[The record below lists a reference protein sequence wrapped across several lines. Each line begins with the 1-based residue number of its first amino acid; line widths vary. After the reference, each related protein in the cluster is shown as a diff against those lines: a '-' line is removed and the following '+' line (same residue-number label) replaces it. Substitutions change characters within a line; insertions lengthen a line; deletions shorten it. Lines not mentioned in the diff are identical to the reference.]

1 MALEIRD
8 PIHGFIQRSNREQK
22 IIDTKLFQRL
32 RGIKQLALASLVY
45 PGALHTRFEHCI
57 GAMHIAGRV
66 AEKLGLSSEEKE
78 ILRLSALL
86 HDIGHGPFSHVS
98 EDVLEHLSGRKKI
111 HEEITARII
120 STHEDLNG
128 PLSGCDRE
136 EIVGLLEG
144 KRRDSILR
152 AILSGPLDVDKQD
165 YLLRDS
171 YFCGV
176 KYGVYD
182 LDRLL
187 ETLCIRSD
195 KGDRFLAIH
204 GDGVQALEQFVIA
217 RYHMTGQVYRH
228 RVRLI
233 TDSMIVRAITLGI
246 EEDGIGWLQRLYT
259 YKDSEDFLRNYLSW
273 DDGRLIR
280 EILDDQTPSG
290 YAKSMFD
297 RLLRRDLFK
306 EVFGIKLRD
315 LELLPRQ
322 AVLSADKGR
331 ALALTTAI
339 EKAVADSYK
348 GLDEHFVIARI
359 VTQKSAAQ
367 TEGSILVVRP
377 DGSVPVEF
385 REESILFAS
394 IDTAIQ
400 EQYLALYCPMEWNDD
415 ADKRKKKEQ
424 FAKELTPLINDV
436 LKTQTGLFPMN
447 SKGDK

>member
-8 PIHGFIQRSNREQK
+8 PIHGFIIRRPCEQK

-66 AEKLGLSSEEKE
+66 AHKLQLSAEESN

-98 EDVLEHLSGRKKI
+98 EDVLEAISGQKKV
-111 HEEITARII
+111 HERLTAKII
-120 STHEDLNG
+120 SSHRDLSG

-144 KRRDSILR
+144 KRSDSILK

-187 ETLCIRSD
+187 ETLRVRPD
-195 KGDRFLAIH
+195 RGDRFLAISQ
-204 GDGVQALEQFVIA
+204 DGVQALEQFVIA

-228 RVRLI
+228 RIRLI
-233 TDSMIVRAITLGI
+233 TDSMIIRGITLGI
-246 EEDGIGWLQRLYT
+246 ELDKIDWLRQLYT
-259 YKDSEDFLRNYLSW
+259 YDDTEEFLQTYLFW
-273 DDGRLIR
+273 DDGRLV
-280 EILDDQTPSG
+280 
-290 YAKSMFD
+290 
-297 RLLRRDLFK
+297 K
-306 EVFGIKLRD
+306 EM
-315 LELLPRQ
+315 
-322 AVLSADKGR
+322 
-331 ALALTTAI
+331 
-339 EKAVADSYK
+339 
-348 GLDEHFVIARI
+348 LDEKTPKRLCKTDLREPCRAQLVQRGHKIWTRC
-359 VTQKSAAQ
+359 QK
-367 TEGSILVVRP
+367 TRYFNRML
-377 DGSVPVEF
+377 
-385 REESILFAS
+385 
-394 IDTAIQ
+394 
-400 EQYLALYCPMEWNDD
+400 
-415 ADKRKKKEQ
+415 
-424 FAKELTPLINDV
+424 
-436 LKTQTGLFPMN
+436 
-447 SKGDK
+447 